1 MPGDADGSGAACVA
15 TPPSH
20 YACAHG
26 QRMRAWHLLAGSP
39 SLSGLS
45 CQQIQQARISTGV
58 TRQTVLRESALCF
71 TAVSQAQRRRAC
83 VCRTRRGLRAR
94 VRAQASS
101 SAPPGA
107 CGPCC
112 AVKFVMCA
120 ACPLGLA
127 RCARL
132 CRRRRADPS
141 GRVWVSGS
149 AQRATSPRDIAGT
162 GMTHDGVTVSRLS
175 GLGICDGPR
184 VFGESSFCL
193 KELYDTRTSNRA
205 RPHLAQYRRKDAH
218 TTRVKNAST
227 SRHKT
232 GHLSLSFNSST
243 HVSRARAPRPCVP
256 SSSLCRRRA

>member
-26 QRMRAWHLLAGSP
+26 QRMRAWHLLAGAP

-205 RPHLAQYRRKDAH
+205 RISRNRKDAH
-218 TTRVKNAST
+218 TPE
-227 SRHKT
+227 SRTLQRGAKT
-232 GHLSLSFNSST
+232 GHLSLSPST
-243 HVSRARAPRPCVP
+243 AALTSRARAPRPCVP